1 VMIAAK
7 NDRSHTSLC
16 RQFAERSVD
25 KQYIAFVW
33 GVPKERSQR
42 IETLYG
48 RHPRQRQKFS
58 SKVKKGKQATT
69 EFSVIA
75 DDGHVACL
83 QVHLLTGRTHQIRVH
98 MSDLGFPLV
107 GDAVYGLRRAVPS
120 WAPALW
126 KNMGGALNRQA
137 LHALTLQ
144 VRHPTTNECLLFRAP
159 LPDDLLLLAEEL
171 DVSKEL

>member
-1 VMIAAK
+1 M
-7 NDRSHTSLC
+7 
-16 RQFAERSVD
+16 
-25 KQYIAFVW
+25 
-33 GVPKERSQR
+33 
-42 IETLYG
+42 
-48 RHPRQRQKFS
+48 
-58 SKVKKGKQATT
+58 
-69 EFSVIA
+69 
-75 DDGHVACL
+75 ACL